1 MICSYVTLLQV
12 LYSLKFLAMENFD
25 EFLIQIYL
33 SNDSERFD
41 ECLACVLHPV
51 LVLYNDVFF

>member
-1 MICSYVTLLQV
+1 MYITLLQV

-25 EFLIQIYL
+25 EFLFQIYL
-33 SNDSERFD
+33 SNDGERTD

-51 LVLYNDVFF
+51 LVLYDDVFF